1 MWVSFEFLVSGP
13 RLPAVMKE
21 IFTEVFSV
29 ASSLP
34 DTPVELEIGIK
45 TAHMGADIFNLHPDP
60 CGCFR

>member
-1 MWVSFEFLVSGP
+1 
-13 RLPAVMKE
+13 MKE